1 MTFRIMFGCDI
12 TSGMH
17 SVATNRPSWSEP
29 ESLASPT
36 LWRSDRRNRHS
47 NVHQSALQASTQS
60 TSKMS
65 KDARMSHMKDIERP
79 TFPTFTVKV
88 AKPCKT
94 SRSRQRLNLSTRHI
108 WTLKQNIDIDEL
120 CPQNNRSKLELILLD
135 SRRFHH
141 IFFLG
146 RKVATS
152 QPMPLPGAGTEAVTV
167 PWTVPFPKSLCLSQL
182 SQGHWEAS

>member
-12 TSGMH
+12 ISGMH
-17 SVATNRPSWSEP
+17 SVATNRPENGLNP
-29 ESLASPT
+29 NHLRPQRCGGATEETVIATYISLLFRPLHKS
-36 LWRSDRRNRHS
+36 
-47 NVHQSALQASTQS
+47 QS

-79 TFPTFTVKV
+79 TLPTFTVKV

-94 SRSRQRLNLSTRHI
+94 SRSKQRLNLSTRHI
-108 WTLKQNIDIDEL
+108 WKLKQNIDIDEL

-167 PWTVPFPKSLCLSQL
+167 PFPKSLCLSQL